1 MTCRTSRLERDY
13 MLTPRILLGQGAL
26 ALLLMLPHG
35 AVTPR
40 ASAQSQ
46 TPQVER
52 LQQDIEALKAGQK
65 QILNELQAI
74 KKLLASGGSARGNER
89 APIRDID
96 TIMSVADAF
105 TIGDRKAT
113 LTLVEFTDY
122 Q

>member
-1 MTCRTSRLERDY
+1 MH
-13 MLTPRILLGQGAL
+13 TPRILLGQGVL